1 MAGRLDG
8 KVAVVTGASSGIGEA
23 TAEALAREGAAVV
36 VAARREDRLAGLV
49 ERIEGI
55 GGRVLAAVC
64 DVTDESQAH
73 GLIRKAREE
82 FGSVDILVNNAGVM
96 LLSTVGKG
104 LSDEWRN
111 MVEVN
116 VLGLLYATDAAIA
129 VMKEQQSGH
138 LVNISSV
145 AGRKVTRDSSGVYA
159 GTKHAVG
166 AISEG
171 LRQELL
177 EDNIRITVVEP
188 GAVATELTDHIT
200 DEDAREAVSSL
211 HKLEILQSEDVANAI
226 VYAVTQPE
234 RVSVNEILIRPTQQP
249 V

>member
-1 MAGRLDG
+1 MAKLDG

-23 TAEALAREGAAVV
+23 TAEALAAEGATVV
-36 VAARREDRLAGLV
+36 VAARREDRLTDLV
-49 ERIEGI
+49 GRIRTD

-64 DVTDESQAH
+64 DVAEESQAH
-73 GLIRKAREE
+73 GLIRKAEEE
-82 FGSVDILVNNAGVM
+82 FGNVDILVNNAGVM

-104 LSDEWRN
+104 LSDQWRQ
-111 MVEVN
+111 MFEVN
-116 VLGLLYATDAAIA
+116 VMGVLYVTDAGIA
-129 VMKEQQSGH
+129 VMKEQDSGH
-138 LVNISSV
+138 IVNVSSL

-159 GTKHAVG
+159 GTKFAVH

-177 EDNIRITVVEP
+177 EDNIRVTVVAP
-188 GAVATELTDHIT
+188 GAVDTELPDHIT
-200 DEDAREAVSSL
+200 DEDARESL
-211 HKLEILQSEDVANAI
+211 SGLMSLERLQPEDIANAI

>member
-1 MAGRLDG
+1 MAKLDG
-8 KVAVVTGASSGIGEA
+8 KVVVVTGASSGIGEA
-23 TAEALAREGAAVV
+23 TVRALAAEGAAVV
-36 VAARREDRLAGLV
+36 AGARRKERLDGLV
-49 ERIEGI
+49 EEVAKEGGKAI
-55 GGRVLAAVC
+55 AVEC
-64 DVTDESQAH
+64 DVTDEDQAH
-73 GLIRKAREE
+73 DLVRRAVEE
-82 FGSVDILVNNAGVM
+82 FGRVDILVNNAGVM

-104 LSDEWRN
+104 LSDQWRQ
-111 MVEVN
+111 MFEVN

-129 VMKEQQSGH
+129 AMKEQGSGH

-159 GTKHAVG
+159 GTKFAVN

-177 EDNIRITVVEP
+177 NDNVRVTIVEP
-188 GAVATELTDHIT
+188 GAVATELPDHIT
-200 DEDAREAVSSL
+200 DEDAREGLSGLLSL
-211 HKLEILQSEDVANAI
+211 ERLQAEDIADAI

-234 RVSVNEILIRPTQQP
+234 RVSVNEILVRPTQQP

>member
-1 MAGRLDG
+1 MVKLDG

-23 TAEALAREGAAVV
+23 TAEALAAEGAAVI
-36 VAARREDRLAGLV
+36 VAARREDRLADLV
-49 ERIEGI
+49 ERIRGN

-73 GLIRKAREE
+73 GLIQKAVEE

-96 LLSTVGKG
+96 LLSSVGKG
-104 LSDEWRN
+104 LSEEWRR
-111 MVEVN
+111 MFDVN
-116 VLGLLYATDAAIA
+116 VMGLLYATDAAIEA
-129 VMKEQQSGH
+129 MRRQGGGH
-138 LVNISSV
+138 LVNVSSV

-159 GTKHAVG
+159 GSKHAVH

-177 EDNIRITVVEP
+177 GDNIRVTVVAP
-188 GAVATELTDHIT
+188 GAVDTELPDHIT
-200 DEDAREAVSSL
+200 DEDARESL
-211 HKLEILQSEDVANAI
+211 SGLMSLERLQAEDIAGAI
-226 VYAVTQPE
+226 AYAVTQPE

>member
-1 MAGRLDG
+1 VAKLDG

-49 ERIEGI
+49 ERIQGD

-73 GLIRKAREE
+73 GLIRKAQEE

-96 LLSTVGKG
+96 LLSAVGKG
-104 LSDEWRN
+104 LSEEWRQ
-111 MVEVN
+111 MFDVN
-116 VLGLLYATDAAIA
+116 VLGLLYATDAAIG
-129 VMKEQQSGH
+129 VMREQQSGH

-177 EDNIRITVVEP
+177 EDNIRVTVVEP
-188 GAVATELTDHIT
+188 GAVETELPSHIT
-200 DEDAREAVSSL
+200 DEDAREGLSGLLS
-211 HKLEILQSEDVANAI
+211 LEILQSEDIAEAI

>member
-1 MAGRLDG
+1 MAKLEG
-8 KVAVVTGASSGIGEA
+8 KVAVITGASSGIGEA
-23 TAEALAREGAAVV
+23 TAEALAAEGAAVV
-36 VAARREDRLAGLV
+36 VAARREDRLADLV
-49 ERIEGI
+49 GRIEES

-64 DVTDESQAH
+64 DVTDEGQAH
-73 GLIRKAREE
+73 GLIRKAEQE

-96 LLSTVGKG
+96 LLSAVGKG
-104 LSDEWRN
+104 LSDQWRQ
-111 MVEVN
+111 MFDVN
-116 VLGLLYATDAAIA
+116 VMGLLYATDAAIET
-129 VMKEQQSGH
+129 MKRQGSGH

-177 EDNIRITVVEP
+177 ANNIRVTIVEP
-188 GAVATELTDHIT
+188 GAVATELPDHIT
-200 DEDAREAVSSL
+200 DEDAREGLSGL
-211 HKLEILQSEDVANAI
+211 LRLEILQSEDIANAI
-226 VYAVTQPE
+226 TYAVTQPP